1 MCDCSEKLI
10 AWLDRELPENEAAE
24 MALHVQDCTECRVR
38 LEAFKEVDRAFEAY
52 CDESM
57 TPSMDHSLPRWVP
70 VLSGVAAVVVLLLFV
85 PRGDHVERHSL
96 DVPVTRAAVVLQSPP
111 LAPVGKK
118 IHRSHPVAVP
128 QVRAANWAPAEPTIQ
143 IAIPAEAMFA
153 PGAIPEGVSLTAEF
167 SIAAD
172 GSAQDL
178 RLRP

>member
-24 MALHVQDCTECRVR
+24 LALHVQDCTECRGRV
-38 LEAFKEVDRAFEAY
+38 EAFKKVDRVFEAY
-52 CDESM
+52 CDEFI
-57 TPSMDHSLPRWVP
+57 TPSVGHSLPRWVP
-70 VLSGVAAVVVLLLFV
+70 ALSGVAAVFALFLFF
-85 PRGDHVERHSL
+85 PRGDRFERH
-96 DVPVTRAAVVLQSPP
+96 PVDDPMARAPVVRQSPP
-111 LAPVGKK
+111 PPPVGKK
-118 IHRSHPVAVP
+118 IHRSHPVAAP
-128 QVRAANWAPAEPTIQ
+128 QIRAANWTSAEPTIQ